1 MTPDEALEQL
11 RRGNRRFAEN
21 RLDHPHQTPG
31 RRIEVAGGQHP
42 FAQILTCSDSRVV
55 PEVLFDT
62 GIGDLFVVRVAGNI
76 VDDAVIGTLEYG
88 AAHLKVPLTV
98 VLGHTCC
105 GAVTAAAAGEQTGD
119 HIETLMGL
127 LRPVVEAARGMP
139 GDLVENTVRTNVRN
153 EVTTLRRS
161 RPTLFKL
168 WSEGAIGIIGGV
180 YDISTGRVE
189 WLDPDTRPSGT
200 QSA

>member
-11 RRGNRRFAEN
+11 KEGNRRFAEN
-21 RLDHPHQTPG
+21 RPDHPHQTPG
-31 RRIEVAGGQHP
+31 WRIEVAAGQHP

-55 PEVLFDT
+55 PEILFDT
-62 GIGDLFVVRVAGNI
+62 GIGDLFVIRVAGNI

-88 AAHLKVPLTV
+88 AAQLEIPLTV

-105 GAVTAAAAGEQTGD
+105 GAVTAAAGGRTGD
-119 HIETLMGL
+119 HIATLL
-127 LRPVVEAARGMP
+127 DSLRPAVDAARGMP
-139 GDLVENTVRTNVRN
+139 GDLVENAVRANVRA
-153 EVTTLRRS
+153 EVRILRRS

-168 WSEGAIGIIGGV
+168 WSEGTVGIIGGV

-189 WLDPDTRPSGT
+189 WLDPDPDPDGTR
-200 QSA
+200 SA